1 MELVTVEEAALHVRS
16 DTAADGPWFAIMIP
30 AVSEA
35 VRDWLKDEW
44 RLYVLARD
52 GAGAVVRD
60 ENGVPVPAVDGGGKP
75 TVRPV
80 VKAAVLVE
88 LAYQHRYR
96 DGQGDHTST
105 GDLYSGR
112 FGYPLSRGATSLLT
126 ALRRS
131 TVA

>member
-1 MELVTVEEAALHVRS
+1 VDLLTVEEAALHVRS

-60 ENGVPVPAVDGGGKP
+60 ANGVPVPAVDGDGRP
-75 TVRPV
+75 TVRPI
-80 VKAAVLVE
+80 VKSAALIE
-88 LAYQHRYR
+88 LAMQHRFR
-96 DGQGDHTST
+96 DGDGAPAVPSHA
-105 GDLYSGR
+105 GH
-112 FGYPLSRGATSLLT
+112 GYTLGQGATALL
-126 ALRRS
+126 ASSRRS